1 VSTPTPDPEGSD
13 GAQDGPGTPGDQPA
27 GAGPA
32 STTPPAATGGWHV
45 PDAGVEA
52 LEPRALAV
60 PIIPEGRSEPERTS
74 RLSELLLAVGVA
86 ALITALGFPLGWLW
100 SAAAPWIPA
109 EKVPRAAVLAQPEQ
123 EQIVADEG
131 WYLLITIVAGLVLAL
146 LAWILLR
153 RYRGVFMVLG
163 LAVGGVLGGVLTL
176 KFGHHIGTHHFD
188 NLVAN
193 APVGTQFLAPVNLRV
208 QQTGLWHHWLPYA
221 RGDVLALAITATA
234 LYVLLAGFSA
244 HPSLRGPDPQ
254 QPDVSAYHLPVDGYP
269 ATGPGTEPPAMEAS
283 AGPSIGGGTGP
294 TGPIALSSDS

>member
-1 VSTPTPDPEGSD
+1 MSTPIPDPDGTGSD
-13 GAQDGPGTPGDQPA
+13 AAEDGPGEPGDRPA
-27 GAGPA
+27 GVGPA
-32 STTPPAATGGWHV
+32 STTPSPAIGGWHV
-45 PDAGVEA
+45 PDAGADVP
-52 LEPRALAV
+52 EPAALAV
-60 PIIPEGRSEPERTS
+60 PIIPEGPAEPERTS
-74 RLSELLLAVGVA
+74 RLSEILLAVGVA

-123 EQIVADEG
+123 EQIIADEG
-131 WYLLITIVAGLVLAL
+131 WYLLITVVAGLVLAL

-153 RYRGVFMVLG
+153 RHRGVFMVLG

-176 KFGHHIGTHHFD
+176 KFGHHIGTHHFK

-193 APVGTQFLAPVNLRV
+193 APVGTQFPAPVNLRV
-208 QQTGLWHHWLPYA
+208 QQIGLWHHWLPYA

-254 QPDVSAYHLPVDGYP
+254 QPGVPVYDLPIDGYP
-269 ATGPGTEPPAMEAS
+269 GPGTEPRAMEAGT
-283 AGPSIGGGTGP
+283 GPSIGGATGP
-294 TGPIALSSDS
+294 TGPVVLSSDS